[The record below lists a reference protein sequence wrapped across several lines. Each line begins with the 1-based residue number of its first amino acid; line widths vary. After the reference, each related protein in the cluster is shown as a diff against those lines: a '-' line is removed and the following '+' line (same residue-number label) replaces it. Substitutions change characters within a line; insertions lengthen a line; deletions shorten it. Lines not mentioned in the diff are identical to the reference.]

1 METTDLAQFKK
12 LEYNRELTEGH
23 VLKIMDVLSEPDF
36 DTHPISVTEDLEV
49 IDGQHRLEAAKRL
62 GIPVKYVIDKN
73 FRPEKIITINTC
85 QKGWK
90 PLDYLHIR

>member
-36 DTHPISVTEDLEV
+36 DTHPI
-49 IDGQHRLEAAKRL
+49 
-62 GIPVKYVIDKN
+62 
-73 FRPEKIITINTC
+73 
-85 QKGWK
+85 
-90 PLDYLHIR
+90 